1 MCLQAP
7 SGAPHCCGC
16 LQACVTLRYEGLIK
30 GSDEYTKKNTNYTF
44 FSEWC
49 KWCKLIS
56 TSKGCEEV

>member
-30 GSDEYTKKNTNYTF
+30 GSDEYTKEKELHF
-44 FSEWC
+44 LW
-49 KWCKLIS
+49 
-56 TSKGCEEV
+56 